1 MSNILKFKDNL
12 KEMSLEERRQ
22 RVDSIMMA
30 FVEDIQNEIAQ
41 LDGAE
46 SFLKEPLARMQ
57 MKKAKNLLIDAAILS
72 CSAISEEFDKH

>member
-1 MSNILKFKDNL
+1 MGKILNFKDIP
-12 KEMSLEERRQ
+12 EEISQEERRQ
-22 RVDSIMMA
+22 KVDRVMMA

-41 LDGAE
+41 LDHAE
-46 SFLKEPLARMQ
+46 RFLKQPLAKMQ